1 MDYTRSVDNIEDIT
15 LFVSDLLPS
24 LKSLIIV
31 YKGRD
36 PIAQTIRGM
45 TTGLRTSRPGLTLSV
60 IDIHPISAHAVIE
73 PPVEIATINRMYGGR
88 LGQISSLVLPNLGGN
103 SVKVDFLPKHV
114 NRVECSWRQDHL
126 FPHVRSYK
134 LSGCTFARGSKH
146 DLGSLVSLTVA
157 IDLSVRM
164 ACHFFFPSLRFFS
177 CGGIRLE
184 HRSSLRAPA
193 LEQFQLNFP
202 PFHILERIKMAKTT
216 EAALQTSSFVMLPN
230 LSLVIKDCLQTH
242 TIVQFLRRCGHVE
255 NVSLTFSDEADVLAF
270 IEDLS
275 REEPF
280 EHIRTEEESSP
291 IRSGPIV
298 SELKLNLLSSQLDRK
313 DLKSK
318 IADLMRTTGSATL
331 PLKIYSSQNELEYHL
346 SLLEIQL
353 SRTGGLPLDVVYF
366 YPSSHEHDEKILN
379 VFRESG
385 SFQCWQSLTLR
396 MDYASVF
403 DTQNYLTIFVSNV
416 FPNIKTI
423 KIIHAGSRASSV
435 LSLIEQAAAP
445 RYTDTLRRPATLRLE
460 VIDVNM
466 STAIV
471 NKACI
476 KYKSSSAYLWEQQF
490 SDFEHR
496 PPQYY
501 WD

>member
-1 MDYTRSVDNIEDIT
+1 MICILTPAFHR
-15 LFVSDLLPS
+15 LLLCELTDQVMNETTS
-24 LKSLIIV
+24 KDS
-31 YKGRD
+31 
-36 PIAQTIRGM
+36 PIQG
-45 TTGLRTSRPGLTLSV
+45 
-60 IDIHPISAHAVIE
+60 H
-73 PPVEIATINRMYGGR
+73 PVELLYAIFRYTCPGFRSRIQLTHICR
-88 LGQISSLVLPNLGGN
+88 L
-103 SVKVDFLPKHV
+103 
-114 NRVECSWRQDHL
+114 WR
-126 FPHVRSYK
+126 K
-134 LSGCTFARGSKH
+134 I
-146 DLGSLVSLTVA
+146 A
-157 IDLSVRM
+157 IDGT
-164 ACHFFFPSLRFFS
+164 SLWTYVE
-177 CGGIRLE
+177 G
-184 HRSSLRAPA
+184 
-193 LEQFQLNFP
+193 
-202 PFHILERIKMAKTT
+202 
-216 EAALQTSSFVMLPN
+216 PN
-230 LSLVIKDCLQTH
+230 TYHDC
-242 TIVQFLRRCGHVE
+242 
-255 NVSLTFSDEADVLAF
+255 
-270 IEDLS
+270 
-275 REEPF
+275 
-280 EHIRTEEESSP
+280 
-291 IRSGPIV
+291 
-298 SELKLNLLSSQLDRK
+298 
-313 DLKSK
+313 
-318 IADLMRTTGSATL
+318 
-331 PLKIYSSQNELEYHL
+331 QNELEYHL

-471 NKACI
+471 DKACI
-476 KYKSSSAYLWEQQF
+476 KYKSNSAYLWEQQF